1 MKLRL
6 GLTNDFLAN
15 IWNISAATYSSILN
29 TLMKLF
35 SSRINMSRV
44 LAIKRT
50 IQIYMPHAVRRKYL
64 NLWCML
70 DCSETFIERPR
81 DLKLQSATWSDYKHH
96 NTLKYPVAVTPDG
109 LISFIPQAWDGRAT
123 DRYITQ
129 QSGILDLKKTFC
141 FHLENSL
148 CHFSAQQ
155 TSDKVTRKLQM
166 LTLWPPE
173 PNLFGSQY
181 NSA

>member
-1 MKLRL
+1 
-6 GLTNDFLAN
+6 
-15 IWNISAATYSSILN
+15 
-29 TLMKLF
+29 
-35 SSRINMSRV
+35 
-44 LAIKRT
+44 
-50 IQIYMPHAVRRKYL
+50 MPHAVRRKYL
-64 NLWCML
+64 NLRCML

-123 DRYITQ
+123 ERYITQ

-155 TSDKVTRKLQM
+155 TSDKVTRILQM
-166 LTLWPPE
+166 LTR
-173 PNLFGSQY
+173 
-181 NSA
+181 